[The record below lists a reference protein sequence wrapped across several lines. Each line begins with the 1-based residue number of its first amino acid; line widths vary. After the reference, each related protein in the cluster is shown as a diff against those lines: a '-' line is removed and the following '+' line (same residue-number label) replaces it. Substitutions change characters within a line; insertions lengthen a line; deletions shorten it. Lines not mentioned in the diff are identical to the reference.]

1 MLPQE
6 ITALHQ
12 RLSAA
17 LVDVRGLRCP
27 LPVLKLGKAVRE
39 TPAQRTFLVLATDPV
54 AALDIPAFCAG
65 KNWACTRHSAEPLLV
80 FEVSR

>member
-1 MLPQE
+1 MLPEE
-6 ITALHQ
+6 ITVLQQ

-27 LPVLKLGKAVRE
+27 LPALKLGKAVRE
-39 TPAQRTFLVLATDPV
+39 NTAQRMFLVLATDPV
-54 AALDIPAFCAG
+54 AAIDIPAFCREKA
-65 KNWACTRHSAEPLLV
+65 WACTRHGEGALIV